1 MSIVLI
7 PEDLSI
13 LRQDFGIRNFDFTFA
28 GGDTGAT
35 QTTFRAP
42 PRRTCS
48 LVSNDK
54 EALEDGAAWRVLL
67 HALRGR
73 VNTLAVYDIM
83 QPEPRGTARGA
94 WICSG
99 GAAAGAASIVINAGS
114 GQAGL
119 TLLAGDLFGVNQ
131 SANGRQVLHVQAD
144 AVVAGNGLMTVVFEP
159 VLRLSVAAGSAI
171 AWQRPTSLMR
181 RITDETSWAMHPGD
195 MEGGFSLD
203 LMEDWQ

>member
-13 LRQDFGIRNFDFTFA
+13 LRQDFGIRNFDLTFP
-28 GGDTGAT
+28 GSDTGAT
-35 QTTFRAP
+35 QTNFRAP

-48 LVSNDK
+48 LVSNEK

-73 VNTLAVYDIM
+73 INTLAVYDIM
-83 QPEPRGTARGA
+83 QPEPRGNARGT
-94 WICSG
+94 WTCSG
-99 GAAAGAASIVINAGS
+99 GAAAGAASMVISAAG
-114 GQAGL
+114 QVGL

-144 AVVAGNGLMTVVFEP
+144 ATVAGNGLMTVTFEP
-159 VLRLSVAAGSAI
+159 VLRLAVAAGSAI

>member
-1 MSIVLI
+1 MSIVQI

-28 GGDTGAT
+28 GSDTGAT
-35 QTTFRAP
+35 QTTLRAP

-48 LVSNDK
+48 LVSNEM

-73 VNTLAVYDIM
+73 VNSLAVYDIM
-83 QPEPRGTARGA
+83 QPEPRGTARGT
-94 WICSG
+94 WTCSG
-99 GAAAGAASIVINAGS
+99 GAAAGAASMVISAA

-144 AVVAGNGLMTVVFEP
+144 ATVAGNGLMTVTFEP
-159 VLRLSVAAGSAI
+159 VLRLAVAAGSAI

-181 RITDETSWAMHPGD
+181 RITDETSWAMHPGE